1 MDTNN
6 ILFYSNKC
14 TYCKEIIQLINKV
27 DDISRYKLINIDNN
41 SSNFPYIQ
49 RVPTLLVSDL
59 KKPIVGV
66 NAFNW
71 IKSQSQ
77 FNKQTNNINFNAN
90 NNLDPKINNLI
101 YEKKEKMDGS
111 EKKIE
116 NFSYLNEDS
125 NMDKIHKFYDTKT
138 EKIYTLPEGER
149 INQNIQKK
157 KLNKLVNLRNQQ
169 DTVIFNDTD
178 TSMSTH
184 NNIIE
189 EQLKVKNNSK
199 NTDLNVRM
207 NNVNFSVPL
216 SNDIKPTSNIEFFG
230 IQTPRTVINKS
241 NIKN

>member
-1 MDTNN
+1 MDSN

-14 TYCKEIIQLINKV
+14 TYCKEIIKLINTV
-27 DDISRYKLINIDNN
+27 DDISKYKLINIDNN

-49 RVPTLLVSDL
+49 RVPTLLISNL
-59 KKPIVGV
+59 QKPIVGI

-77 FNKQTNNINFNAN
+77 FNKQTNNINLTPN
-90 NNLDPKINNLI
+90 NNLDPKINSLVFDS
-101 YEKKEKMDGS
+101 KAKMDGS
-111 EKKIE
+111 DKKIE
-116 NFSYLNEDS
+116 HFSYLNDDQ
-125 NMDKIHKFYDTKT
+125 NLDKLHKFYDTKT
-138 EKIYTLPEGER
+138 EKMYTLPEGER

-169 DTVIFNDTD
+169 DSVIFNDTD

-184 NNIIE
+184 NDILDEQRRAQNI
-189 EQLKVKNNSK
+189 SK
-199 NTDLNVRM
+199 NKDLNVRM

-216 SNDIKPTSNIEFFG
+216 SNDIKPTSNIDFFG